1 MKASITARRCRRAG
15 DDEND
20 HYPGR
25 RRRHLEAAHDSY
37 QALPAQTDPVPVHP
51 DWPLRVLGHLA
62 NAAKFLKRWRGKTM
76 TSAILLSTVMW

>member
-51 DWPLRVLGHLA
+51 D
-62 NAAKFLKRWRGKTM
+62 
-76 TSAILLSTVMW
+76 